1 MPARRTARKAAAVT
15 FAQRWRSALAEA
27 GLTQRAWATSRGL
40 SDQHVSEVAK
50 GKRQSSAL
58 VAEMHLFVDAQEE
71 AMRRRLAQ
79 GAAA

>member
-1 MPARRTARKAAAVT
+1 MPFDR
-15 FAQRWRSALAEA
+15 RWRSALAEA

-50 GKRQSSAL
+50 GKRQSHVL
-58 VAEMHLFVDAQEE
+58 MAEMRLFVELHEE